1 MKKLISPLFI
11 VLSLLAVPTAFGYA
25 QAAPA
30 VINANT
36 HAKPVVSAA
45 APDETLLP
53 LGTRRDNVVLQLT
66 DINTRLTT
74 FTART
79 QLALDR
85 LAQKNIGTGK
95 AQAELTIATND
106 LASAKLALDALAKI
120 EIPEENQ
127 EKVTLEI
134 KASVQKIQD
143 QLKDARAHLITTLSI
158 LKTTLTATVDSIDN
172 PLQ

>member
-11 VLSLLAVPTAFGYA
+11 AFSLIVLPTAFGHA
-25 QAAPA
+25 QAATA
-30 VINANT
+30 TINANI
-36 HAKPVVSAA
+36 HAKPVVSTTSS
-45 APDETLLP
+45 DETLVP
-53 LGTRRDNVVLQLT
+53 LATRRDNVVLQLN

-74 FTART
+74 LTART

-95 AQAELTIATND
+95 AQAELTIATSD
-106 LASAKLALDALAKI
+106 LASTKLALEALAKI
-120 EIPEENQ
+120 EILEGNQ

-134 KASVQKIQD
+134 KDSVKKIQD
-143 QLKDARAHLITTLSI
+143 QLKDARTHLISTLST
-158 LKTTLTATVDSIDN
+158 LKIVLTATVDTIDT